1 VRRISGALIVLRV
14 TGYACR
20 RKSHENSRGCV
31 LMALRAFHNSVRAE
45 KRESIEVLR
54 NRLDRHL
61 PAENRV
67 TLSAVGAELSA
78 VNVRMAS
85 GAILANV
92 SENRFGMTPCAR
104 YFFVHSAQRIARG
117 VVVELGNGTNRCPV
131 GVRMAILARNVEWSV
146 RTSAGLSLSGSRRNE
161 GQSEDHE
168 RDPSGHLG
176 HAKNSCTFMPR
187 QT

>member
-14 TGYACR
+14 TGYAFGGEP
-20 RKSHENSRGCV
+20 HENSRGCV

-45 KRESIEVLR
+45 KRESVEVLR
-54 NRLDRHL
+54 NRLHRHL

-85 GAILANV
+85 GAILADV
-92 SENRFGMTPCAR
+92 SENRSGMTPCAR

-117 VVVELGNGTNRCPV
+117 VVVEFGNGANRGPA
-131 GVRMAILARNVEWSV
+131 GVCVAILARNVEWSV
-146 RTSAGLSLSGSRRNE
+146 RTSAGLSLSGSRRNQ

-168 RDPSGHLG
+168 HDPAVHLE
-176 HAKNSCTFMPR
+176 HARNICTFMSR
-187 QT
+187 